1 MAKNTETKLETKET
15 PSKKEPLPIEM
26 PGKMKA
32 MDYIVLG
39 GILAFLL
46 LNLVLVVSLFVPK

>member
-1 MAKNTETKLETKET
+1 
-15 PSKKEPLPIEM
+15 M

-32 MDYIVLG
+32 MDYLVLG

-46 LNLVLVVSLFVPK
+46 LNLALVVSLFVPK